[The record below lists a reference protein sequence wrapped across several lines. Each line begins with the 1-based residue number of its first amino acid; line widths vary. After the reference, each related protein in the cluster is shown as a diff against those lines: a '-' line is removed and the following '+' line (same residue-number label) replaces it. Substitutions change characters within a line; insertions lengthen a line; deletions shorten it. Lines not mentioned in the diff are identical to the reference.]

1 MKLIRL
7 VVLENDVNAVLE
19 FLGHSAVMQFSQ
31 QEGLQTNQQNS
42 SLISADE
49 TVQTD
54 NLSSKPLPVHL
65 LEQIKSAALW
75 LGISVPEEPSESS
88 HLPRALEEERA
99 KSFVAAIQ
107 LLQEQENTLL
117 EEKHQLESTINEARS
132 FSNLNAPFADLDQLS
147 YLTLRIGRL
156 DPKRYA
162 EVEESLAG
170 HAVFVHLDNNSDR
183 ILAATSRK
191 GRFALDTELKKYDF
205 IPLVV
210 PEASA
215 GIPEEVF
222 SGLEAKV
229 IDTERALTD
238 LTRAKVDARL
248 QWSSDVQTLISS
260 YLLEE
265 SVQTLKEKL
274 VATKSAY
281 FLSGWVPSDALSSL
295 IVQLERLTGNRIAIR
310 VFEPSEVASVQEVP
324 VSIKH
329 GVFVRGF
336 EPLIFSYGA
345 PLYGTIDP
353 TPFVAFFFTLLFGI
367 MFGDVGQG
375 LVLFLLGFL
384 TGKKD
389 APILKGY
396 RHFSAPLK
404 MVGCASMVM
413 GLLYGSV
420 FSNETLLEGPTRAI
434 TGALTGHPV
443 DRILHLMP
451 DADNMTKIFYFFGFT
466 IGIGAI
472 LNSIGLVINI
482 INQMT
487 LKHYEHAF
495 FSKTGLAGA
504 LFFWYALFIAVRII
518 LGGHFIILDMVCLI
532 IPMFFIFF
540 RPVLWHLICGERPL
554 FEEGL
559 LSFVIEGIV
568 EIIETVSNYL
578 SNTVS
583 FLRVGAFALS
593 HVILSFIVFTM
604 AGKVSSIV
612 LGPVLSLIIMVFG
625 NLVIILLEGMI
636 VAIQVV
642 RLQYYEF
649 FGKFFTET
657 GVKFAPFRFR
667 KEKL

>member
-1 MKLIRL
+1 MIRPQKMKLIRL
-7 VVLENDVNAVLE
+7 VVLEHDVNTVLE
-19 FLGHSAVMQFSQ
+19 FLGHSAVMQFSK
-31 QEGLQTNQQNS
+31 QEEIPEIEQGA
-42 SLISADE
+42 SLASDE
-49 TVQTD
+49 EVKPSTVH
-54 NLSSKPLPVHL
+54 LRL
-65 LEQIKSAALW
+65 LEQIKSGALW
-75 LGISVPEEPSESS
+75 LGISVPDEPSKSS
-88 HLPRALEEERA
+88 HLPGTLEEERA
-99 KSFVAAIQ
+99 AVFVNAIQ
-107 LLQEQENTLL
+107 ALQDKENALI
-117 EEKHQLESTINEARS
+117 EEKQRLENTINEARS
-132 FSNLNAPFADLDQLS
+132 FSNLNAPFSDLDQLS

-162 EVEESLAG
+162 DAEEALAG
-170 HAVFVHLDNNSDR
+170 RAVFVRLDDNSDR
-183 ILAATSRK
+183 ILAAASRK
-191 GRFALDTELKKYDF
+191 GRFALDTELKKHEF
-205 IPLVV
+205 TPIVV
-210 PEASA
+210 PEDYH

-222 SGLEAKV
+222 DGLETKV
-229 IDTERALTD
+229 SDTHLALTK
-238 LTRAKVDARL
+238 LTAEKADARL
-248 QWSSDVQTLISS
+248 QWAHDVQSLIAS

-281 FLSGWVPSDALSSL
+281 FLSGWVPSDALQSL
-295 IVQLERLTGNRIAIR
+295 IVKLEQLTENRIAIR
-310 VFEPSEVASVQEVP
+310 VFEPSEVASLQEVP

-329 GVFVRGF
+329 GAFVRGF

-353 TPFVAFFFTLLFGI
+353 TPFVAFFFTLRFGI

-375 LVLFLLGFL
+375 LVLLLLGFL

-389 APILKGY
+389 SNFLRGY

-404 MVGCASMVM
+404 MVGCSSMFM

-420 FSNETLLEGPTRAI
+420 FSNETLLEVPTRAI
-434 TGALTGHPV
+434 TGALTGRPV
-443 DRILHLMP
+443 DHILHLMP
-451 DADNMTKIFYFFGFT
+451 NADNITKIFYFFGFT
-466 IGIGAI
+466 IAIGAI

-482 INQMT
+482 INQFT

-504 LFFWYALFIAVRII
+504 LFFWYALFILVRVI
-518 LGGHFIILDMVCLI
+518 LGGHFVVLDMAGLI
-532 IPMFFIFF
+532 VPMFFIFF
-540 RPVLWHLICGERPL
+540 RPVLWRLICGKRPI

-559 LSFVIEGIV
+559 LSFIIEGIV
-568 EIIETVSNYL
+568 EIIETVSNYI

-604 AGKVSSIV
+604 AGKVSNVV
-612 LGPVLSLIIMVFG
+612 LGPVWSLIIMVFG
-625 NLVIILLEGMI
+625 NFVIIFLEGMI
-636 VAIQVV
+636 VAIQIV

>member
-1 MKLIRL
+1 MIRPQKMKLIRL

-19 FLGHSAVMQFSQ
+19 FLGHSAVMQFSK
-31 QEGLQTNQQNS
+31 QEELQKINQQKDTA
-42 SLISADE
+42 LISADE
-49 TVQTD
+49 AVE
-54 NLSSKPLPVHL
+54 LSNL
-65 LEQIKSAALW
+65 LEQIKNAALW
-75 LGISVPEEPSESS
+75 LGISGVPDEPSESS
-88 HLPRALEEERA
+88 RLPGTLEKERA
-99 KSFVAAIQ
+99 TAFVIAIQ
-107 LLQEQENTLL
+107 ALQDRENILM
-117 EEKHQLESTINEARS
+117 EEKHRLDSTINEARS
-132 FSNLNAPFADLDQLS
+132 FSSLNAPFSDLDQLS

-156 DPKRYA
+156 DPKRHA
-162 EVEESLAG
+162 EVEEALDG
-170 HAVFVHLDNNSDR
+170 RAVFVRLDSNSDR
-183 ILAATSRK
+183 ILAAASRK
-191 GRFALDTELKKYDF
+191 GRFALDTELKKHEF
-205 IPLVV
+205 IPITV
-210 PEASA
+210 PEDYHGVPA
-215 GIPEEVF
+215 EVF
-222 SGLEAKV
+222 AGLEAK
-229 IDTERALTD
+229 IADTERALTD
-238 LTRAKVDARL
+238 LATAKAATRL
-248 QWSSDVQTLISS
+248 QWEADVRTLIAS

-265 SVQTLKEKL
+265 SVQTLKEEL

-281 FLSGWVPSDALSSL
+281 FLSGWVASDTLQSL
-295 IVQLERLTGNRIAIR
+295 IVQLEQLTGNRIAIR

-329 GVFVRGF
+329 GAFVRGF

-375 LVLFLLGFL
+375 LVLFLLGLL

-389 APILKGY
+389 ATVLKGY

-404 MVGCASMVM
+404 AVGCASMVM
-413 GLLYGSV
+413 GLFYGSV
-420 FSNETLLEGPTRAI
+420 FSNETLLEAPTHAI

-443 DRILHLMP
+443 DHILHLMP
-451 DADNMTKIFYFFGFT
+451 NADNMTKIFYFFGFT
-466 IGIGAI
+466 IAIGAI

-482 INQMT
+482 INQIT
-487 LKHYEHAF
+487 LKHYEYAF

-504 LFFWYALFIAVRII
+504 LFFWYALFIVVRII
-518 LGGHFIILDMVCLI
+518 LGGHFVILDMVGLI
-532 IPMFFIFF
+532 VPMFFIFF
-540 RPVLWHLICGERPL
+540 RPVLWRLICGKRPIC
-554 FEEGL
+554 EEGL
-559 LSFVIEGIV
+559 LSFIIEGIV
-568 EIIETVSNYL
+568 EIIETFSNYL

-604 AGKVSSIV
+604 AGKVSNII
-612 LGPVLSLIIMVFG
+612 LGPIWSLIIMVFG
-625 NLVIILLEGMI
+625 NLVIIFLEGMI